1 LQADQELPRVLSA
14 FSATM
19 LGVGAMI
26 GAGIF
31 VLSGIAAGHAGP
43 ALLLSFLLNG
53 LIAMAIGACY
63 AELAS
68 AMPRA
73 GGSYFWVKQALGPST
88 GFFVG
93 WISLYANVVA
103 AALYAL
109 GFGAFLSALIE
120 TAGVTFPA
128 VNISLIAALCSTAG
142 VTLLHYRGT
151 TDTTLAENSVTLIKI
166 FLLLVLVV
174 GGFVAISRTP
184 TPLASF
190 QPFAPNG
197 WSGVVMAMAVIFVA
211 FQGFEVITRTG
222 EELRNPGRDMPRAI
236 FASVAITVSLYLLI
250 GVVLIGAI
258 HGPGGQPAWQYLGD
272 LGELGMATS
281 ARQLLPRGDV
291 IFYCAGIASTA
302 SAMIAA
308 TFSAIRVTFA
318 LGRANDLP
326 AGFAR
331 LHETHHSPHRAALLC
346 GGLVALMV
354 VSLPMVEVAGA
365 ASQMFALLF
374 GLVCVAAWRLRRSQ
388 PEMLRPFRAP
398 LLPLLAATGILA
410 GILVFFTLLNISPIA
425 WSISCLWLV
434 GGAAIYWMRR

>member
-1 LQADQELPRVLSA
+1 MLGA

-31 VLSGIAAGHAGP
+31 VLSGIAAGYAGP

-73 GGSYFWVKQALGPST
+73 GGSYFWVKQALGPGA

-93 WISLYANVVA
+93 WVSVYANAVA

-109 GFGAFLSALIE
+109 GFGAFVSALLDA
-120 TAGVTFPA
+120 AGVTVPG
-128 VNISLIAALCSTAG
+128 VDVTLLAALCSTAG

-151 TDTTLAENSVTLIKI
+151 TDTSLAENCVTLVKI
-166 FLLLVLVV
+166 FLLLILVV
-174 GGFVAISRTP
+174 GGLVSISHSATPVAP
-184 TPLASF
+184 F
-190 QPFAPNG
+190 QPFAPHG

-211 FQGFEVITRTG
+211 FEGFEVITRTG
-222 EELRNPGRDMPRAI
+222 EEMRDPGRDMPRAI

-258 HGPGGQPAWQYLGD
+258 RGPAGQPAWQYLGE

-281 ARQLLPRGDV
+281 ARQLLPGGDV

-302 SAMIAA
+302 GAMIAA

-326 AGFAR
+326 AALAGF
-331 LHETHHSPHRAALLC
+331 HETRRSPHRAVLLC
-346 GGLVALMV
+346 GAAVALMV
-354 VSLPMVEVAGA
+354 VSLPMVEIAGA

-374 GLVCVAAWRLRRSQ
+374 GLVCLAAWRLRRSQ
-388 PEMLRPFRAP
+388 PELVRPFRAP
-398 LLPLLAATGILA
+398 WLPVLATIGIVA
-410 GILVFFTLLNISPIA
+410 GAVVFFALLSVSSTA
-425 WSISCLWLV
+425 WGISCLWLV
-434 GGAAIYWMRR
+434 GGAALHWRHR

>member
-1 LQADQELPRVLSA
+1 
-14 FSATM
+14 M

-73 GGSYFWVKQALGPST
+73 GGSYFWVKQAIGPGT

-93 WISLYANVVA
+93 WISLYANAVA

-109 GFGAFLSALIE
+109 GFGAFVAALID

-128 VNISLIAALCSTAG
+128 VDVSLIAALCSTAG

-151 TDTTLAENSVTLIKI
+151 TDTSLAENSVTLIKI
-166 FLLLVLVV
+166 FLLLVLIV
-174 GGFVAISRTP
+174 GGFVTIARTP

-190 QPFAPNG
+190 QPFTPNG

-211 FQGFEVITRTG
+211 FEGFEVITRTG
-222 EELRNPGRDMPRAI
+222 EELRNPGRDIPRAI
-236 FASVAITVSLYLLI
+236 FASVAIAVSLYLLI

-258 HGPGGQPAWQYLGD
+258 HGPAGQPAWRYLGE

-281 ARQLLPRGDV
+281 ARQLLPGGDV

-326 AGFAR
+326 AGLAR
-331 LHETHHSPHRAALLC
+331 LHGTHHSPHRAALLC
-346 GGLVALMV
+346 GGLVASMV
-354 VSLPMVEVAGA
+354 VSLPMVEVAGDHSRDCPA
-365 ASQMFALLF
+365 HSERHCCRCWRQPASWPAF
-374 GLVCVAAWRLRRSQ
+374 SSS
-388 PEMLRPFRAP
+388 
-398 LLPLLAATGILA
+398 LP
-410 GILVFFTLLNISPIA
+410 
-425 WSISCLWLV
+425 C
-434 GGAAIYWMRR
+434 